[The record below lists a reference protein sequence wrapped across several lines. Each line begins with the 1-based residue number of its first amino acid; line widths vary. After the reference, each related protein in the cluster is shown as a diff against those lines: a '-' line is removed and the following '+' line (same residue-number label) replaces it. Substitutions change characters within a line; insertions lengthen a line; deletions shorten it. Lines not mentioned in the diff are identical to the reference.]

1 MPALSCVSADLQ
13 SLPSY
18 AAVCE
23 RLCLRALWQGLVDYG
38 SRQEV
43 WQQLH
48 QPTNKGVLKHLQQRH
63 ARLYTAMMQ
72 QHNRGAREPD
82 QAAGVADV
90 DAALNLLGPAH
101 SAS

>member
-1 MPALSCVSADLQ
+1 MPASPYLSADLQ

-23 RLCLRALWQGLVDYG
+23 RLGLRALWEGLVDYG

-43 WQQLH
+43 WQLLH
-48 QPTNKGVLKHLQQRH
+48 QPPNKGLLKHLQQRH

-72 QHNRGAREPD
+72 QHNRGPRAP

-90 DAALNLLGPAH
+90 DAALNLLGPAQ
-101 SAS
+101 SAA